1 MPANEGHFTA
11 NEFAAVPQGQVRLGY
26 DLTSWIRVT
35 VGYDALYVSNVIRPG
50 DQINRDIPTGQTF
63 QQDGTPASA
72 TSPATARPGHFGPKP
87 PTSCPAEGGASSNHR
102 RR

>member
-1 MPANEGHFTA
+1 MPANGGHFTA
-11 NEFAAVPQGQVRLGY
+11 NGFAAVPQGQVRLGY

-63 QQDGTPASA
+63 QQDGKPASA
-72 TSPATARPGHFGPKP
+72 TSPASLFKTTDFYAQGMNAGVSLRF
-87 PTSCPAEGGASSNHR
+87 
-102 RR
+102 